1 MMDGVI
7 GRFAGMRNM
16 DNVSI
21 STLVSSDVPLRRVAR
36 PTEIA
41 STCFCL
47 TRDDLSSFTSAV
59 LMVDGGAAVVDVGRV
74 AIGRCSR
81 RLASGNIFAA

>member
-1 MMDGVI
+1 
-7 GRFAGMRNM
+7 
-16 DNVSI
+16 
-21 STLVSSDVPLRRVAR
+21 
-36 PTEIA
+36 
-41 STCFCL
+41 
-47 TRDDLSSFTSAV
+47 